1 MIDQLPVP
9 VLDAVLTLCAGYVS
23 WQAHQVRSWIK
34 SHEERTEAN
43 EVRSHYNREVLSEA
57 GHDTDN
63 LPPADDPAA
72 GEFAT
77 DGGEAQ

>member
-9 VLDAVLTLCAGYVS
+9 VLDGVVSLAAAYVS
-23 WQAHQVRSWIK
+23 WQARQVRRWVED
-34 SHEERTEAN
+34 HEERTEAN
-43 EVRSHYNREVLSEA
+43 EVRSHYNRQVLSDA

-77 DGGEAQ
+77 DGGEQR